1 MKYLE
6 DLKLQ
11 MTDGAFFR
19 YLQHIELRGNKT
31 DYGFEISIYVVN
43 MTYQCNSYYRA
54 ESRNVGIPADQ
65 AKPNTAKK
73 FGVSVQDR

>member
-1 MKYLE
+1 
-6 DLKLQ
+6 
-11 MTDGAFFR
+11 
-19 YLQHIELRGNKT
+19 
-31 DYGFEISIYVVN
+31 

-54 ESRNVGIPADQ
+54 ESRNVGIPPDQ